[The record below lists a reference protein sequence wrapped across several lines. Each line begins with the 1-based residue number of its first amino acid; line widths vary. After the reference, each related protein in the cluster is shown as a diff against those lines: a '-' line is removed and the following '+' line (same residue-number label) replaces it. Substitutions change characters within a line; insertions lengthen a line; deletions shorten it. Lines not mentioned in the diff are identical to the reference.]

1 MSQKD
6 DAVKETVDTLDK
18 ELNAKTQSS
27 KGESNTM
34 LKAKEKNKEKGK
46 EKVAKKASPAKLS
59 KPNPSVKPVDDGN
72 MVTLSSIAD
81 EHKVNPA
88 ELRKALRSS
97 KIKKPGDS
105 WRWPKGHT
113 DLKEVKKLAEGL
125 AA

>member
-18 ELNAKTQSS
+18 ELNAKTKSS
-27 KGESNTM
+27 KGESSTM
-34 LKAKEKNKEKGK
+34 SKTK
-46 EKVAKKASPAKLS
+46 EKVVKRTIPAKPS
-59 KPNPSVKPVDDGN
+59 KPKTNGKPAADEN

-81 EHKVNPA
+81 EHKVEPA
-88 ELRKALRSS
+88 ELRKALRGS

-105 WRWPKGHT
+105 WRWPKSHA